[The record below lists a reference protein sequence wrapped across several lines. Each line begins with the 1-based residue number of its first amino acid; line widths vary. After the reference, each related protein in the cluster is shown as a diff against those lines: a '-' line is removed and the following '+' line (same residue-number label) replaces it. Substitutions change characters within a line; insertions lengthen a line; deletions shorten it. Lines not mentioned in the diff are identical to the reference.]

1 MQRQMRY
8 QTRYQLNES
17 KKAREKEDHSPGVQN
32 NVVANQQSIADSNE
46 PNVSESHDVANS
58 STDDTY
64 ITTAPN
70 GTAIPERNGLQNSPL
85 GNFPPELFLWVNQLL
100 MENAQKVV
108 VVPRVMTRKHSLDPL
123 EDPNEPMLVF
133 ATKSPLAAT
142 STHMHNEYV
151 AGLQREILSL
161 RFPRLELHV
170 LDFDFS
176 PIVCELLSHF
186 DATQQ
191 DFFNTRARSITIH
204 LTITSRFVNLPDENG
219 LQRWLKWRA
228 AEASAGREINVDYRI
243 RRQNSINT
251 ANDMQALSFFML
263 LFDPTSEG
271 EVEADVF
278 DIMETLNQF
287 FASFLAKQQLKKTWK
302 LNNRNILHRS

>member
-1 MQRQMRY
+1 MERQMRY

-17 KKAREKEDHSPGVQN
+17 KKARENEEHSFGVQN
-32 NVVANQQSIADSNE
+32 NIVANQQSIADSNE
-46 PNVSESHDVANS
+46 PNVSESHDDAHS

-85 GNFPPELFLWVNQLL
+85 GKFPPELLLCVNQLL
-100 MENAQKVV
+100 MQNVRKVV

-123 EDPNEPMLVF
+123 EDPNEPTLVF
-133 ATKSPLAAT
+133 ATKSPLAAA

-161 RFPRLELHV
+161 RFSRLELHV

-186 DATQQ
+186 DDTHRE
-191 DFFNTRARSITIH
+191 FFNARPCSITIH
-204 LTITSRFVNLPDENG
+204 LTITSRFVNLPDESG
-219 LQRWLKWRA
+219 LQRWLKWRT
-228 AEASAGREINVDYRI
+228 AEGCAGRWIDIDWKI
-243 RRQNSINT
+243 REKSSIKT
-251 ANDMQALSFFML
+251 ANDMEALSFFML

-271 EVEADVF
+271 EVDADVF
-278 DIMETLNQF
+278 DIMETLNKF
-287 FASFLAKQQLKKTWK
+287 FASFLAKQQLKK
-302 LNNRNILHRS
+302 S